1 MSLIDDSL
9 AIMMKSGG
17 SGFQRVLLY
26 DSGSHTTYA
35 ASDTD
40 INLLDNLSNY
50 DVVAVGIGTPSDN
63 SENYA
68 LCYAWFDVG
77 DALTDSDVFA
87 NAWQGYYCRWLQVF
101 FTDTTFR
108 YRSSNNNSESSNQIP
123 KIFKIYGYKW

>member
-9 AIMMKSGG
+9 AIMMKNGG
-17 SGFQRVLLY
+17 DSGFQRVLLY

-35 ASDTD
+35 ASNTD

-50 DVVAVGIGTPSDN
+50 DVVAVGIGTPADN

-68 LCYAWFDVG
+68 LCYAWFDVE
-77 DALTDSDVFA
+77 DLFDSNYVA
-87 NAWQGYYCRWLQVF
+87 SWQGYYCRWLQAT
-101 FTDTTFR
+101 FTDTTFQ